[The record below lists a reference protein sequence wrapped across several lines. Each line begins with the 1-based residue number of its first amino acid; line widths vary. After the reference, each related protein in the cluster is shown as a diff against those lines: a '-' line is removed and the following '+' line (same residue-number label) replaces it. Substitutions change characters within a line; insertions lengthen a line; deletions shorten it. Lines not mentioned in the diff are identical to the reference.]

1 VHRTR
6 LQGRSLLLRGG
17 SVVRGRRGQTLTSPA
32 PPDWSHRLF
41 TVGVTGTNGKTSTT
55 RWTAACLARVA
66 RPVAQTTTLGS
77 FLDDEPFEAARDFG
91 GFLATMRAALDAG
104 GRFASVE
111 MTSEALARGFARAWP
126 ARVGVFT
133 NLTHDHLDA
142 HGSPEHYLASKAQLF
157 VALPPDGGV
166 AVLNGADS
174 CSELL
179 AEVIPPGVRI
189 MRYAVPSRGQV
200 QGEPDLLAREV
211 EPSWEGTRIRIEA
224 RGELGG
230 APSELRIRAIGDVYA
245 ENALASLAAS
255 LVSGVPPAEAADAL
269 AHAPVPRGR
278 FEPVAVGERGPRA
291 VVDYAHT
298 PDALG
303 RTLATARRLCRGS
316 LAVVFGAGGDRD
328 KDKRAPMGTAAS
340 IADRIV
346 LTSDNPRGEDAAR
359 IAAQIREGIAPR
371 VHVAV
376 VLDRREAIRRAI
388 ADAGEEDVVVVAG
401 KGHETE
407 QTIAGRTHPFDDAA
421 EARAALES
429 RLTPRT

>member
-1 VHRTR
+1 M
-6 LQGRSLLLRGG
+6 S
-17 SVVRGRRGQTLTSPA
+17 SAA

-77 FLDDEPFEAARDFG
+77 FLDDAPFDAPHDFG

-104 GRFASVE
+104 GRFAAVE

-157 VALPPDGGV
+157 VALPPGGGV
-166 AVLNGADS
+166 AVLNSADS
-174 CSELL
+174 SSELL
-179 AEVIPPGVRI
+179 AEVIPPGVRVV
-189 MRYAVPSRGQV
+189 RYAVPSRGEV
-200 QGEPDLLAREV
+200 VGVPDLRAREV
-211 EPSWEGTRIRIEA
+211 EPSWDGTRILLDA
-224 RGELGG
+224 RGELAA
-230 APSELRIRAIGDVYA
+230 APRELRIRAIGDVYA
-245 ENALASLAAS
+245 ENAIAALAAS
-255 LVSGVPPAEAADAL
+255 LVAGVPPAEAADAL
-269 AHAPVPRGR
+269 ARAPVPRGR
-278 FEPVAVGERGPRA
+278 FEPIVAGERGPRA

-303 RTLATARRLCRGS
+303 RTLAAARRLCRGS
-316 LAVVFGAGGDRD
+316 LSVVFGAGGDRD

-340 IADRIV
+340 TADRIY
-346 LTSDNPRGEDAAR
+346 LTSDNPRSEDPER
-359 IAAQIREGIAPR
+359 IAAQIREGIADGVP
-371 VHVAV
+371 VAV

-388 ADAGEEDVVVVAG
+388 ADAGEDDVVLVAG

-407 QTIAGRTHPFDDAA
+407 QTIAGRTQPFDDAA
-421 EARAALES
+421 EARAALE
-429 RLTPRT
+429 RRRPG